1 MVEETKRISKRSKL
15 YEQIEKKFT
24 EDYTKEAEAKRLEK
38 LREIKA

>member
-1 MVEETKRISKRSKL
+1 MIEETKRISKRSKL

-24 EDYTKEAEAKRLEK
+24 EDSNKEAEAKRLEK